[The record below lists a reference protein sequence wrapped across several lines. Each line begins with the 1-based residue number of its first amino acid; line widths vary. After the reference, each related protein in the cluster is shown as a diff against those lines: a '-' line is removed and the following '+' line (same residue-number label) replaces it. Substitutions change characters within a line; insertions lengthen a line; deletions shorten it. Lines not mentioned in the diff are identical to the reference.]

1 MITIDYLKNHP
12 QHIPALAKMW
22 ADTIGQ
28 RWVPHI
34 SIEDAIARFQTHLN
48 SDELPLTLIALKDGI
63 PMGMCS
69 LRSSD
74 GVRDDLTPWL
84 GSLVVDPMHQNKGI
98 GKLLINAIKTE
109 AKNRGY
115 QHLYLFTFDPALPK
129 YYRLSG
135 WTMFATDEFHT
146 HPITIMEA
154 TL

>member
-12 QHIPALAKMW
+12 HHIPALAKMW

-34 SIEDAIARFQTHLN
+34 SIEDAINRFQTHLN
-48 SDELPLTLIALKDGI
+48 MDELPFTLIALHGKT

-74 GVRDDLTPWL
+74 GVRPDLTPWL
-84 GSLVVDPMHQNKGI
+84 GSLVVDPQHHNKGI

-115 QHLYLFTFDPALPK
+115 QHLYLFTFDPALSK

-146 HPITIMEA
+146 HTITIMKA
-154 TL
+154 AL

>member
-34 SIEDAIARFQTHLN
+34 TIEDAITRFQTHLN
-48 SDELPLTLIALKDGI
+48 SDELPLTIIALHAET

-69 LRSSD
+69 LRTSD

-98 GKLLINAIKTE
+98 GKLLINAIKKE
-109 AKNRGY
+109 AKTRGY
-115 QHLYLFTFDPALPK
+115 PHIYLFTFDPALPD

-135 WTMFATDEFHT
+135 WMTFATDEVHT
-146 HPITIMEA
+146 HPVIIME
-154 TL
+154 TQL